1 MLVQGWAVGATSEL
15 AGGAPLQ
22 SWRTRPQGDLSAPGQ
37 DRFRCWRDIAERA
50 MRAHGVEVL
59 PPALDQ
65 HLGFA

>member
-22 SWRTRPQGDLSAPGQ
+22 SWRTRPQRDLSAPGQ
-37 DRFRCWRDIAERA
+37 DRFGCGRDIAKGA

-65 HLGFA
+65 DLRFA